1 MSQLPS
7 QPADSNSSAPTD
19 VTPVVALK
27 ELVARLHR
35 EQNKIQDLLSSLGFA
50 LRSFN
55 NLNQFL
61 EPGRRLPTRLPVP
74 NVSPFFLYNPNG
86 QVG

>member
-1 MSQLPS
+1 MKSPVSQLPS

-35 EQNKIQDLLSSLGFA
+35 EQNKIQDLL
-50 LRSFN
+50 
-55 NLNQFL
+55 
-61 EPGRRLPTRLPVP
+61 
-74 NVSPFFLYNPNG
+74 
-86 QVG
+86 